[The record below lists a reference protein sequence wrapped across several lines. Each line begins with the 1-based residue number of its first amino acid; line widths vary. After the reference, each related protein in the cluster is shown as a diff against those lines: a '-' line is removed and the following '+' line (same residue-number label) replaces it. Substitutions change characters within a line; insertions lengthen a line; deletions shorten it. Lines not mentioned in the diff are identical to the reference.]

1 MSDRATNNLRTW
13 SAVCKTDPSATKKVS
28 FGRSFT
34 AIDPTYQ
41 SLKATE
47 LWGPE
52 GGSWGVENV
61 RYETVRLPDESMI
74 ATCEID
80 LRHPDGIVRGI
91 KSAEDLCVKDR
102 KGNWRHDCEAFKKAR
117 TNARSK
123 ALAQLGFSA
132 DVFLGL
138 FDDVGYVRH
147 REQEERQARQQP
159 RQEQRQEQAK
169 PESAPKASREVEEIL
184 GQIRSIVRGFGPEL
198 RGEAVARVEVAKPK
212 GAEALR
218 EVHVWALQQAAAAK
232 GGAA

>member
-1 MSDRATNNLRTW
+1 MSAPDNLRTW
-13 SAVCKTDPSATKKVS
+13 SAVCRTDPSATKAVN
-28 FGRSFT
+28 FGQRRFT
-34 AIDPTYQ
+34 AVDPTYQ

-52 GGSWGVENV
+52 GGAWGVENV
-61 RYETVRLPDESMI
+61 RYETVKLPDESMI

-80 LRHPDGIVRGI
+80 LRHPDGVVKGI
-91 KSAEDLCVKDR
+91 KSAEDLCTKDK

-147 REQEERQARQQP
+147 RQEEERQSRQQP
-159 RQEQRQEQAK
+159 RQEQGK
-169 PESAPKASREVEEIL
+169 PEGGGPPLSEFDKVLAQVNDTVSKLPKDPYWA
-184 GQIRSIVRGFGPEL
+184 
-198 RGEAVARVEVAKPK
+198 EADGRLDVARGQGVT
-212 GAEALR
+212 GLR
-218 EVHVWALQQAAAAK
+218 EVHKWALQALADEKAKRKGAAK
-232 GGAA
+232 